1 MELGPRVDPL
11 PKMFASKIRLGLR
24 SGKTWILADIDRES
38 DQEAVPVG

>member
-1 MELGPRVDPL
+1 MELAPRVDPI
-11 PKMFASKIRLGLR
+11 PKMFASKIRLGLK